1 METAGVYTD
10 IYIVIA
16 RNVAVFPRNVAVFPR
31 NVAVFPRNVAVF
43 PRNVVVFPRNV
54 AITIIRMKTMIKNHY
69 TIKVEIEMILHWM
82 V

>member
-16 RNVAVFPRNVAVFPR
+16 RNVAVFPRNVAMTPC
-31 NVAVFPRNVAVF
+31 NL
-43 PRNVVVFPRNV
+43 